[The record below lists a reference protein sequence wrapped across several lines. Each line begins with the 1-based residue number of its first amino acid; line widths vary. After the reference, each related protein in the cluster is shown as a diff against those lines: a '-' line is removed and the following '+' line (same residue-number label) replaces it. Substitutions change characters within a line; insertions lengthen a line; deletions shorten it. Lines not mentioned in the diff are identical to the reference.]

1 PPPDPLA
8 GPPGDAGLA
17 PPAPAPA
24 G

>member
-1 PPPDPLA
+1 PPDPLA